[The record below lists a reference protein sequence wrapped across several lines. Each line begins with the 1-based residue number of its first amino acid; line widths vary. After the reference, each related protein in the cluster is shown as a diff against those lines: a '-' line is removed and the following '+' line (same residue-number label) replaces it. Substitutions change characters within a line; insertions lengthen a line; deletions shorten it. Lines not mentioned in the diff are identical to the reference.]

1 MNLDIISN
9 ANPKTYSLVL
19 DYHLYIHSIWKIL
32 FIRAWFFFKMET
44 KSLKKNE
51 NKKVVLPPAVLKP
64 DTQEKKNH
72 ASKQHCYGLFD
83 WKQLQENSYHTS

>member
-32 FIRAWFFFKMET
+32 FIRAWFFFKNGN
-44 KSLKKNE
+44 KKFFLKKNG

-64 DTQEKKNH
+64 DTQEKK
-72 ASKQHCYGLFD
+72 SRI
-83 WKQLQENSYHTS
+83 

>member
-9 ANPKTYSLVL
+9 ANLKTYSLVL

-32 FIRAWFFFKMET
+32 FIRAWFLKKMET
-44 KSLKKNE
+44 KSLKKNG

-64 DTQEKKNH
+64 DTQEKK
-72 ASKQHCYGLFD
+72 SRI
-83 WKQLQENSYHTS
+83 